1 MTEASTVLPLF
12 DLFLD
17 LPHPR
22 ASPECPGAFVIPAP
36 ASSSSSSSSSSFL
49 QQITPHQV
57 AQFAFPEIAAAVT
70 DPSSSPANTRL
81 NRYDVYA
88 TQTTNAHFTF
98 SWQLADGRRLHGHV
112 RRYLPSHLAARTRFD
127 VGRRGERALVL
138 LTRHAG
144 TADALYAAVLK
155 YVFCTQTWR
164 VCLSHCRGWFMMWIL
179 NSEWMGVFLHLLLTR
194 KNFAPRFSTLMTSL
208 YPTEP
213 LMRYRPSKYRS
224 VGRTSCTM
232 GVLNS
237 GFSTN
242 SWPLS
247 KRNSRP

>member
-1 MTEASTVLPLF
+1 LKEEQEKSGCVSFRPFDFDFTIHWPSSGVRIIIIKRREREAKMTEASTQVLPLF

-22 ASPECPGAFVIPAP
+22 ASSECPGAFVIPAP
-36 ASSSSSSSSSSFL
+36 ASSSSTSSSSSFL

-57 AQFAFPEIAAAVT
+57 AQFAFPEIAATVT
-70 DPSSSPANTRL
+70 DPSSSPANARL

-155 YVFCTQTWR
+155 YVFCTETLR
-164 VCLSHCRGWFMMWIL
+164 SCLSHC
-179 NSEWMGVFLHLLLTR
+179 H
-194 KNFAPRFSTLMTSL
+194 
-208 YPTEP
+208 
-213 LMRYRPSKYRS
+213 
-224 VGRTSCTM
+224 
-232 GVLNS
+232 
-237 GFSTN
+237 
-242 SWPLS
+242 
-247 KRNSRP
+247 